1 MEHLICVTSKAEKLF
16 HQISSRKMKVKF
28 YSKSSKFQSYI
39 LDAIDND
46 DEDDDDQTKTGSK
59 DKRSEDDRQD
69 EDEE

>member
-1 MEHLICVTSKAEKLF
+1 MEQLIYVTSKAEKLF

-39 LDAIDND
+39 LDAIDDD
-46 DEDDDDQTKTGSK
+46 DEDDDQTKTGSK

>member
-1 MEHLICVTSKAEKLF
+1 MEQLICVTSKTEKLL

-39 LDAIDND
+39 LDAIDDD
-46 DEDDDDQTKTGSK
+46 DEDDDQTKTGSK